1 MKLEEY
7 VGKWWNLFDI
17 NILAN
22 TLNTLDKLYKTKN
35 IFPQQHNVF
44 RAFHECNYDDC
55 KVVIIGSDPYPQKN
69 VANGLAFS
77 NNVDNKSVSPS
88 LQVLLKASGS
98 TDKTLESW
106 CKQGVLLLNT
116 ALSVVE
122 GKPSTHLL
130 LWRPFM
136 RSFLK
141 NLSEWETG
149 MIYILLGKDAQ
160 GLKLFINTKLNDVL
174 EENHPAYYARLG
186 QEMPSTVFTEMNNL
200 LINKYN
206 QKIKL

>member
-1 MKLEEY
+1 MSFEEY
-7 VGKWWNLFDI
+7 VGKWWNLFDLK
-17 NILAN
+17 ILGD
-22 TLNTLDKLYKTKN
+22 TLNKLGKEYQIKN
-35 IFPQQHNVF
+35 IYPAQCNVF
-44 RAFHECNYDDC
+44 RAFHECKYDDC

-77 NNVDNKSVSPS
+77 NNLDNKNTSPS

-106 CKQGVLLLNT
+106 CKQGILLLNT

-122 GKPSTHLL
+122 GKPSSHLL
-130 LWRPFM
+130 LWRPFIK
-136 RSFLK
+136 SFLK

-149 MIYILLGKDAQ
+149 MIYVLLGKDAQ
-160 GLKLFINTKLNDVL
+160 ALKLFINTKLNDVL

-186 QEMPSTVFTEMNNL
+186 QEMPSTIFTEMNNL

>member
-1 MKLEEY
+1 MLFRDY
-7 VGKWWNLFDI
+7 VGKWWNLFDK
-17 NILAN
+17 LVLTQ
-22 TLNTLDKLYKTKN
+22 TLNHLGKLYETQSVLPK
-35 IFPQQHNVF
+35 QSDVF
-44 RAFHECNYDDC
+44 RAFHECKYDDC

-69 VANGLAFS
+69 IANGLAFS
-77 NNVDNKSVSPS
+77 NNLDNKNISPS

-106 CKQGVLLLNT
+106 CKQGILLLNT
-116 ALSVVE
+116 ALSVQE
-122 GKPSTHLL
+122 GKPSSHLL

-149 MIYILLGKDAQ
+149 MIYVLLGKDAQ

-174 EENHPAYYARLG
+174 EDNHPAYYARIG
-186 QEMPSTVFTEMNNL
+186 QEMPSTIFTKMNNL

>member
-1 MKLEEY
+1 MLFKDY

-17 NILAN
+17 NILASI
-22 TLNTLDKLYKTKN
+22 LNTLDKSYKTKN
-35 IFPQQHNVF
+35 VFPQQCNVF
-44 RAFHECNYDDC
+44 RAFHECKYDDC

-69 VANGLAFS
+69 IANGLAFS
-77 NNVDNKSVSPS
+77 NNLDNKNTSPS

-106 CKQGVLLLNT
+106 CKQGILLLNT
-116 ALSVVE
+116 ALSVE
-122 GKPSTHLL
+122 GGKPSSHLL
-130 LWRPFM
+130 LWRPFIK
-136 RSFLK
+136 SFLK

-149 MIYILLGKDAQ
+149 MIYVLLGKDAQ
-160 GLKLFINTKLNDVL
+160 GLKLFINTKLNDIL

-186 QEMPSTVFTEMNNL
+186 QEMPSTIFTEMNNL

-206 QKIKL
+206 QKIQL

>member
-17 NILAN
+17 NILAD

-44 RAFHECNYDDC
+44 RAFHECKYDDC

-77 NNVDNKSVSPS
+77 NNIDNKNISPS

-106 CKQGVLLLNT
+106 CKQGILLLNT

-122 GKPSTHLL
+122 GKPSSHLL
-130 LWRPFM
+130 LWRPFIK
-136 RSFLK
+136 SFLK

-149 MIYILLGKDAQ
+149 MIYVLLGKDAQ

>member
-1 MKLEEY
+1 MFFKDY

-17 NILAN
+17 NILTN

-35 IFPQQHNVF
+35 VFPQQCNVF
-44 RAFHECNYDDC
+44 RAFHECKYDDC

-69 VANGLAFS
+69 IANGLAFS
-77 NNVDNKSVSPS
+77 NNLDNKNTSPS

-106 CKQGVLLLNT
+106 CRQGILLLNT

-122 GKPSTHLL
+122 GKPSSHLL
-130 LWRPFM
+130 IWRPFM
-136 RSFLK
+136 KSFLK

-160 GLKLFINTKLNDVL
+160 GLKLFINTKLNNVL

-206 QKIKL
+206 QKIQL

>member
-17 NILAN
+17 NILAD

-44 RAFHECNYDDC
+44 RAFHECKYDDC

-77 NNVDNKSVSPS
+77 NNIDNKNISPS
-88 LQVLLKASGS
+88 LQVLLKASES

-106 CKQGVLLLNT
+106 CKQGILLLNT

-122 GKPSTHLL
+122 GKPSSHLL
-130 LWRPFM
+130 LWRPFIK
-136 RSFLK
+136 SFLK

-149 MIYILLGKDAQ
+149 IIYILLGKDAQ
-160 GLKLFINTKLNDVL
+160 ALKLFINTKLNDVL

>member
-22 TLNTLDKLYKTKN
+22 ILNTLDKIYKTKN

-44 RAFHECNYDDC
+44 RAFHECRYDDC

-69 VANGLAFS
+69 IANGLAFS
-77 NNVDNKSVSPS
+77 NNLDNKNTSPS

-98 TDKTLESW
+98 IDKTLEAW
-106 CKQGVLLLNT
+106 CKQGILLLNA
-116 ALSVVE
+116 ALSVEE
-122 GKPSTHLL
+122 GKPSSHLL
-130 LWRPFM
+130 LWRPFI

-149 MIYILLGKDAQ
+149 IIYILLGKDAQ

-186 QEMPSTVFTEMNNL
+186 QKMPSTVFTEMNNL

-206 QKIKL
+206 QKIQL

>member
-17 NILAN
+17 NILAD
-22 TLNTLDKLYKTKN
+22 TLNILDKLYKTKN

-44 RAFHECNYDDC
+44 RAFHECKYDDC

-77 NNVDNKSVSPS
+77 NNIDNKNISPS

-106 CKQGVLLLNT
+106 CKQGILLLNT

-122 GKPSTHLL
+122 GKPSSHLL

-149 MIYILLGKDAQ
+149 IIYILLGKDAQ

>member
-17 NILAN
+17 NILAD
-22 TLNTLDKLYKTKN
+22 TLNILDKLYKTKN

-44 RAFHECNYDDC
+44 RAFHECKYDDC

-77 NNVDNKSVSPS
+77 NNIDNKNISPS

-106 CKQGVLLLNT
+106 CKQGILLLNT

-122 GKPSTHLL
+122 GKPSSHLL
-130 LWRPFM
+130 LWRPFIK
-136 RSFLK
+136 SFLK

-149 MIYILLGKDAQ
+149 IIYILLGKDAQ

>member
-17 NILAN
+17 NILAD

-35 IFPQQHNVF
+35 IFPQQPNVF
-44 RAFHECNYDDC
+44 RAFHECKYDDC

-77 NNVDNKSVSPS
+77 NNLDNKNTSPS

-106 CKQGVLLLNT
+106 CKQGILLLNT

-122 GKPSTHLL
+122 GKPSSHLL
-130 LWRPFM
+130 LWRPFIK
-136 RSFLK
+136 SFLK

-149 MIYILLGKDAQ
+149 MIYVLLGKDAQ
-160 GLKLFINTKLNDVL
+160 ALKLFINTKLNDVL

-186 QEMPSTVFTEMNNL
+186 QEMPSTIFTEMNNL

>member
-17 NILAN
+17 NILAD

-44 RAFHECNYDDC
+44 RAFHECKYDDC

-77 NNVDNKSVSPS
+77 NNLDNKNTSPS

-106 CKQGVLLLNT
+106 CKQGILLLNT

-122 GKPSTHLL
+122 GKPSSHLL
-130 LWRPFM
+130 LWRPFIK
-136 RSFLK
+136 SFLK

-149 MIYILLGKDAQ
+149 IIYILLGKDAQ

>member
-35 IFPQQHNVF
+35 VFPQQCNVF
-44 RAFHECNYDDC
+44 RAFHKCNYDDC

-69 VANGLAFS
+69 IANGLAFS
-77 NNVDNKSVSPS
+77 NNLDNKNTSPS
-88 LQVLLKASGS
+88 LQVLLRASES
-98 TDKTLESW
+98 IDKTLESW
-106 CKQGVLLLNT
+106 CRQGILLLNT
-116 ALSVVE
+116 ALSVEE
-122 GKPSTHLL
+122 GKPSSHLL

-149 MIYILLGKDAQ
+149 IIYILLGKDAQ
-160 GLKLFINTKLNDVL
+160 GLKLFINTELNNVL
-174 EENHPAYYARLG
+174 EENHPAYYARLE

-206 QKIKL
+206 QKIQL

>member
-17 NILAN
+17 NILAD
-22 TLNTLDKLYKTKN
+22 TLNTLDRLYKTKN

-44 RAFHECNYDDC
+44 RAFHECKYDDC

-77 NNVDNKSVSPS
+77 NNLDNKNTSPS

-106 CKQGVLLLNT
+106 CKQGILLLNT

-122 GKPSTHLL
+122 GKPSSHLL
-130 LWRPFM
+130 LWRPFIK
-136 RSFLK
+136 SFLK

-149 MIYILLGKDAQ
+149 MIYVLLGKDAQ
-160 GLKLFINTKLNDVL
+160 ALKLFINTKLNDVL

-186 QEMPSTVFTEMNNL
+186 QEMPSTIFTEMNNL

>member
-35 IFPQQHNVF
+35 IFPQQYNVF

-55 KVVIIGSDPYPQKN
+55 KVIIIGSDPYPQKN
-69 VANGLAFS
+69 IANGLAFS
-77 NNVDNKSVSPS
+77 NNIDNKNTSPS

-106 CKQGVLLLNT
+106 CKQGILLLNT

-122 GKPSTHLL
+122 GKPSSHLL

-136 RSFLK
+136 KSFLK

-160 GLKLFINTKLNDVL
+160 GLKLFINTKLNNVL

-206 QKIKL
+206 QKIQL

>member
-1 MKLEEY
+1 MTLREY
-7 VGKWWNLFDI
+7 VGKWWNLFDKQ
-17 NILAN
+17 ILIQ
-22 TLNTLDKLYKTKN
+22 TLNHLGKLYETQSILPK
-35 IFPQQHNVF
+35 QSDVF

-55 KVVIIGSDPYPQKN
+55 KVVIIGSDPYPQRN
-69 VANGLAFS
+69 IANGLAFS
-77 NNVDNKSVSPS
+77 NNADNKNISPS

-106 CKQGVLLLNT
+106 CKQGILLLNT

-122 GKPSTHLL
+122 GKPSSHLL
-130 LWRPFM
+130 LWRPFIK
-136 RSFLK
+136 SFLK

-160 GLKLFINTKLNDVL
+160 GLRLFINTQLNDIL
-174 EENHPAYYARLG
+174 EENHPAYYARLK
-186 QEMPSTVFTEMNNL
+186 QEMPSTVFTEMNKL
-200 LINKYN
+200 LISKYN

>member
-35 IFPQQHNVF
+35 VFPQQCNVF
-44 RAFHECNYDDC
+44 RAFHKCNYDDC

-69 VANGLAFS
+69 IANGLAFS
-77 NNVDNKSVSPS
+77 NNLDNKNTSPS
-88 LQVLLKASGS
+88 LQVLLRASGS
-98 TDKTLESW
+98 IDKTLESW
-106 CKQGVLLLNT
+106 CRQGILLLNT
-116 ALSVVE
+116 ALSVEE
-122 GKPSTHLL
+122 GKPSSHLL

-149 MIYILLGKDAQ
+149 IIYILLGKDAQ
-160 GLKLFINTKLNDVL
+160 GLKLFINTELNNVL
-174 EENHPAYYARLG
+174 EENHPAYYARLE

-206 QKIKL
+206 QKIQL

>member
-17 NILAN
+17 NILAD

-44 RAFHECNYDDC
+44 RAFHECKYDDC

-77 NNVDNKSVSPS
+77 NNLDNKNTSPS

-106 CKQGVLLLNT
+106 CKQGILLLNT

-122 GKPSTHLL
+122 GKPSSHLL

-149 MIYILLGKDAQ
+149 MIYVLLGKDAQ
-160 GLKLFINTKLNDVL
+160 ALKLFINTKLNDVL

-206 QKIKL
+206 QKIQL

>member
-35 IFPQQHNVF
+35 VFPQQCNVF
-44 RAFHECNYDDC
+44 RAFHKCNYDDC

-69 VANGLAFS
+69 IANGLAFS
-77 NNVDNKSVSPS
+77 NNLDNKNTSPS
-88 LQVLLKASGS
+88 LQVLLRASGS
-98 TDKTLESW
+98 IDKTLESW
-106 CKQGVLLLNT
+106 CKQGILLLNT
-116 ALSVVE
+116 ALSVEE
-122 GKPSTHLL
+122 GKPSSHLL

-149 MIYILLGKDAQ
+149 MIYILLGKDASA
-160 GLKLFINTKLNDVL
+160 LKLFINTKLNNVL

-206 QKIKL
+206 QKIQL

>member
-1 MKLEEY
+1 MSLEEY
-7 VGKWWNLFDI
+7 VGKWWNLFDLK
-17 NILAN
+17 ILGD
-22 TLNTLDKLYKTKN
+22 TLNKLGKEYQIKN
-35 IFPQQHNVF
+35 IYPAQCNVF
-44 RAFHECNYDDC
+44 RAFHECKYDDC

-77 NNVDNKSVSPS
+77 NNLDNKNTSPS

-106 CKQGVLLLNT
+106 CKQGILLLNT

-122 GKPSTHLL
+122 GKPSSHLL
-130 LWRPFM
+130 LWRPFIK
-136 RSFLK
+136 SFLK

-149 MIYILLGKDAQ
+149 MIYVLLGKDAQ
-160 GLKLFINTKLNDVL
+160 ALKLFINTKLNDVL

-186 QEMPSTVFTEMNNL
+186 QEMPSTIFTEMNNL

>member
-35 IFPQQHNVF
+35 VFPQQCNVF
-44 RAFHECNYDDC
+44 RAFHKCNYDDC

-69 VANGLAFS
+69 IANGLAFS
-77 NNVDNKSVSPS
+77 NNLDNKNTSPS
-88 LQVLLKASGS
+88 LQVLLKASRS

-106 CKQGVLLLNT
+106 CRQGILLLNT
-116 ALSVVE
+116 ALSVEE
-122 GKPSTHLL
+122 GKPSSHLL

-149 MIYILLGKDAQ
+149 IIYILLGKDAQ
-160 GLKLFINTKLNDVL
+160 GLKLFINTELNNVL
-174 EENHPAYYARLG
+174 EENHPAYYARLE

-206 QKIKL
+206 QKIQL